1 MSDTWI
7 PEPGDIV
14 MIKAE
19 WRNEAHNPPI
29 VGKRA
34 LVSQIFAT
42 TGELDAGSGGRRI
55 IVLRFSKKTDKNLH
69 QEYFCVSRIPGQ
81 YMEAMRGSYAGSAHD

>member
-7 PEPGDIV
+7 PSPGDIV
-14 MIKAE
+14 LIKAE
-19 WRNEAHNPPI
+19 WRPEAHKPSVI
-29 VGKRA
+29 GKRA
-34 LVSQIFAT
+34 LVSHIFVT

-55 IVLRFSKKTDKNLH
+55 IVLRFSRKGEKLH